1 MTISLRHTH
10 WLLAAMI
17 SLAAEQALAAT
28 PGLTLTP
35 WAPNLKV
42 EELAFLSADQRLAV
56 SPRDGLLLLFCTSM
70 VTVVVLS
77 SPSPSRRG

>member
-17 SLAAEQALAAT
+17 SLAADQALAAT

-56 SPRDGLLLLFCTSM
+56 SPRDGLLLLDAKA
-70 VTVVVLS
+70 
-77 SPSPSRRG
+77 PNWHA